1 MKPPALPG
9 TPWTEHYETLRRQV
23 LEGREQSGAEPL
35 GVGLVCRR
43 GLAGWM
49 DAWRRA
55 MQSPAASL
63 PAPPRH
69 PVTPDWQ
76 HELTVLLAQ
85 MTAPHLSPA
94 LP

>member
-1 MKPPALPG
+1 MKPSDL
-9 TPWTEHYETLRRQV
+9 PWTEQYEALRRQV
-23 LEGREQSGAEPL
+23 LAGREPSRIEPL

-55 MQSPAASL
+55 TQSPVTVR
-63 PAPPRH
+63 PEPPRC
-69 PVTPDWQ
+69 PVTPDWH
-76 HELTVLLAQ
+76 HELTVVLAQ
-85 MTAPHLSPA
+85 MTAPHLSRA

>member
-1 MKPPALPG
+1 MKPPVVPV
-9 TPWTEHYETLRRQV
+9 TPWTEQYETLRRQV
-23 LEGREQSGAEPL
+23 LAGRERSGIEPL

-55 MQSPAASL
+55 TQSPVASR
-63 PAPPRH
+63 PEPPRR
-69 PVTPDWQ
+69 PVTSDWH
-76 HELTVLLAQ
+76 HELTVVLAQ
-85 MTAPHLSPA
+85 MTAPHLSLA